1 MDSFRLKGCGYLVSS
16 TVFLLCCV
24 VCHTNQ
30 QATVDLMDSNMDN
43 ILQHNDIVFV
53 NFYANWCRF
62 SQMLKPIFEEAAKV
76 AQQEFPGQG
85 QVVFGGLDCD
95 KYPALAK
102 KYHISKYPT
111 LKLFRGGQLA
121 KREYRSQRSKDA
133 FVSHIRDNL
142 KDPLVKLTNPDE
154 VPNLDE
160 SKRKVI
166 GYFKSYEDAEYTAFR
181 RVASSLR
188 DDCSFFAG
196 SGEAFSKELAP
207 GNSIMYR
214 PPRSID
220 QDMLFMGSMT
230 NVELLRAWSTDKCIP
245 LVREITFENGEE
257 LTEEG
262 LPFLILFHK
271 PEDTEVVRQY
281 NDMILRELISER
293 GNMNF
298 LTADGT
304 KFTHPLHHL
313 GKTPKDLP
321 VIAIDSFRHM
331 YLFPNIADVPVP
343 GKLKQFVLDLHS
355 GKLHREFHHGPDPAI
370 QKTVPGSPKTV
381 IDTDQTDPPESQ
393 FVKLMPSENRYSFRD
408 EL

>member
-1 MDSFRLKGCGYLVSS
+1 MDSFRLQSCRYFVF
-16 TVFLLCCV
+16 TVVFLLCSV

-30 QATVDLMDSNMDN
+30 QATVELSDSNMDK

-76 AQQEFPGQG
+76 AQQEFPVQG

-133 FVSHIRDNL
+133 FVAHIRENL
-142 KDPLVKLTNPDE
+142 KDPVIQLASPDD
-154 VPNLDE
+154 VSGLDE

-166 GYFKSYEDAEYTAFR
+166 GYFRSYADADYGTFK

-188 DDCSFFAG
+188 DDCTFYAG

-220 QDMLFMGSMT
+220 QDMIYLGPMT

-262 LPFLILFHK
+262 LPFLILFHN
-271 PEDTEVVRQY
+271 PDDSEIVRQF
-281 NDMILRELISER
+281 NDMILREVISER
-293 GNMNF
+293 GNVNF

-331 YLFPNIADVPVP
+331 YLFPNIKELTVPN
-343 GKLKQFVLDLHS
+343 KLKQFVLDLHS
-355 GKLHREFHHGPDPAI
+355 GKLHREFHHGPDPV
-370 QKTVPGSPKTV
+370 QQQNTVPGSPPTAKN
-381 IDTDQTDPPESQ
+381 TDPPESQ